1 MESTQQKEQ
10 QRWEA
15 MRDEGL
21 KAKKNSVSIG
31 HLLLLLRKL
40 AMCIYTNAV
49 YGSLPALAYCRVI
62 EYCVHLSDVS
72 RQDAVRINGAYV
84 AL

>member
-31 HLLLLLRKL
+31 HLLLLCIV
-40 AMCIYTNAV
+40 AMRRNTSAV
-49 YGSLPALAYCRVI
+49 YGSLPALA
-62 EYCVHLSDVS
+62 
-72 RQDAVRINGAYV
+72 
-84 AL
+84 